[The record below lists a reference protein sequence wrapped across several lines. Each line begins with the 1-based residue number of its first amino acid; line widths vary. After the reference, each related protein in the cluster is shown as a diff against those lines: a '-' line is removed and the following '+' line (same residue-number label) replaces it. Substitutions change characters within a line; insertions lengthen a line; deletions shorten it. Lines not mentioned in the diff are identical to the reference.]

1 LIYRQDLDKITLI
14 LDEISAYSKKEILKV
29 KKNLD
34 IIYGVHSDEKKNGL
48 NRLHDHLKVHVTVS
62 LSNIC
67 IRRDRI

>member
-1 LIYRQDLDKITLI
+1 MIYRQDLDKITII

-34 IIYGVHSDEKKNGL
+34 IIYGVHSKEKINGL
-48 NRLHDHLKVHVTVS
+48 NQLHDHLKVHVTVS

-67 IRRDRI
+67 VKRGGT